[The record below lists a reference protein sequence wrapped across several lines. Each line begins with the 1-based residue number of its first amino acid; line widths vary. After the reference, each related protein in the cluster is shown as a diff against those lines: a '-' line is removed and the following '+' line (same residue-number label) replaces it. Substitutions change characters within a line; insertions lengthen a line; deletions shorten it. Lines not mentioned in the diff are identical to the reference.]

1 MLYNYREIAK
11 EEKNILIDNLIQDT
25 DVLMKQ
31 AFKDNEFMLYKKHLN
46 CEFLR
51 YFLYEIIN
59 SAFKSTDFLSFRFD
73 AENNTYHISEIM
85 GENVDDVLLL
95 KYVKAFNKSIIKI
108 MKKIKNTIKKNDPA
122 YVYCVNENYDYY
134 NNFKMCFINF
144 ENKHKRNTYIEH
156 NLSIYN

>member
-1 MLYNYREIAK
+1 MLYNYREITK

-73 AENNTYHISEIM
+73 ADTLKHLIK
-85 GENVDDVLLL
+85 VLLKL
-95 KYVKAFNKSIIKI
+95 
-108 MKKIKNTIKKNDPA
+108 
-122 YVYCVNENYDYY
+122 
-134 NNFKMCFINF
+134 
-144 ENKHKRNTYIEH
+144 
-156 NLSIYN
+156 